1 MPLTQEKIAK
11 IREELSNYPE
21 EEREEKLKELLS
33 QLDPEELKELEG
45 QQCVFCLISEG
56 KIKSNKVYEDSEFLA
71 VLDINPANKG
81 HVLLFPKKHIQS
93 IKDVDE
99 YIFSLTKIISTAL
112 KDISEGVNVYIADGF
127 VAGQRINHL
136 SINIIPRYKDDKIS
150 FFWQSK
156 KVSEDELPELKNKIL
171 NNIIGLMPKPKKEK
185 TAIKYKERERIP

>member
-21 EEREEKLKELLS
+21 EEREEKLKQLLS
-33 QLDPEELKELEG
+33 ELDPEELKELEG
-45 QQCVFCLISEG
+45 QQCVFCLIAEG

-81 HVLLFPKKHIQS
+81 HVLLFPKKHVQS

-112 KDISEGVNVYIADGF
+112 KNISEGVNVYIADGLS
-127 VAGQRINHL
+127 AGQRINHI

-156 KVSEDELPELKNKIL
+156 KVSEKELEELKNKIL
-171 NNIIGLMPKPKKEK
+171 NNIIELMPKPKKEN
-185 TAIKYKERERIP
+185 APVKYKSRERIP

>member
-81 HVLLFPKKHIQS
+81 HVLLFPKKHVQS

-112 KDISEGVNVYIADGF
+112 KYISEGVNVYIADGF
-127 VAGQRINHL
+127 AAGQKINHL
-136 SINIIPRYKDDKIS
+136 SINIIPRYKDDKVS

-185 TAIKYKERERIP
+185 TAIKYKEKERIP

>member
-81 HVLLFPKKHIQS
+81 HVLLFPKKHVQS
-93 IKDVDE
+93 IKTWMN
-99 YIFSLTKIISTAL
+99 ISLA
-112 KDISEGVNVYIADGF
+112 
-127 VAGQRINHL
+127 
-136 SINIIPRYKDDKIS
+136 
-150 FFWQSK
+150 
-156 KVSEDELPELKNKIL
+156 
-171 NNIIGLMPKPKKEK
+171 
-185 TAIKYKERERIP
+185 

>member
-11 IREELSNYPE
+11 IREELSSYPE

-81 HVLLFPKKHIQS
+81 QVLLFPKKHIQS

-112 KDISEGVNVYIADGF
+112 KNISEGVNIYIADGF
-127 VAGQRINHL
+127 AAGQRINHL

-156 KVSEDELPELKNKIL
+156 KVSEEELSELKNKIL
-171 NNIIGLMPKPKKEK
+171 NNIIELMPKPKKEK
-185 TAIKYKERERIP
+185 SPVKYKEKERIP